1 MEVHL
6 DTLGQDTLFP
16 NADRK
21 VQRFVFRV
29 RPKEQEMVP
38 YLQRAP

>member
-6 DTLGQDTLFP
+6 DALGKDALFR

-29 RPKEQEMVP
+29 RPIKQEMVP
-38 YLQRAP
+38 YLERAP